1 MTQNDPRRNTNT
13 WWQQLILHFAETK
26 LGTQL
31 AATKKTKTT
40 IPEKRN
46 ISNPIYEKKIEKF
59 QDDYEKERSSVDK
72 GLSHCTRNFWLLTS
86 VINK

>member
-72 GLSHCTRNFWLLTS
+72 G
-86 VINK
+86 